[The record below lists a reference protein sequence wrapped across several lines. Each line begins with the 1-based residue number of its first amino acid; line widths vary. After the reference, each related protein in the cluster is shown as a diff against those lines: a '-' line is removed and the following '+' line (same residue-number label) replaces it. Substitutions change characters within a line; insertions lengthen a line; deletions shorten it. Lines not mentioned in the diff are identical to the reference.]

1 MDIVSGFS
9 KFSKQEKIDWL
20 KSQVDDSDITD
31 VSRFWHNDAK
41 EQKILD
47 DFSENTI
54 SNFIFPY
61 GVSPNFS
68 IDDKIYAI
76 PMVIEESSVVAAASK
91 SAKFW
96 LSRGGFKTKIVSTT
110 KVGHVHFM
118 YTGDKEKLNN
128 FFNLHKVNLL
138 QSVREITENMEKRGG
153 GVKDLTLLDRTKSLD
168 NYFQLEA
175 TFETCDAM
183 GANFINSVLEEFADS
198 LVTLAQKFNSF
209 TQSEKEIDVIM
220 AILTNYTPNCLV
232 RAYVECPIEDLG
244 DFDGGMSSSEFAYK
258 FDRAVQIAKVDVN
271 RAVTHNKGIFN
282 GIDSVVLAT
291 GNDFRAIEACG
302 HAYAA
307 KDGQYRGLSSCMI
320 TDDTFKFELEIPLSL
335 GTVGGLTSLHPM
347 AKTTLSLLGNPDAQE
362 LMKIVACVGLAQNFG
377 ALRSLVTTGIQKG
390 HMKMHLLNILNQL
403 SANKQQIEMAKN
415 HFDNKTVSFSAV
427 REFLEENRVH

>member
-9 KFSKQEKIDWL
+9 KLSKDEKIEWL
-20 KSQVDDSDITD
+20 NNQLNSNEISKL
-31 VSRFWHNDAK
+31 SRFWHPNDE
-41 EQKILD
+41 EQRVFD

-54 SNFIFPY
+54 SNFILPY
-61 GVSPNFS
+61 GIAPNFV
-68 IDDKIYAI
+68 IDQKVYAV

-96 LSRGGFKTKIVSTT
+96 LSRGGFKTQIVSTT
-110 KVGHVHFM
+110 KIGHVHFM
-118 YTGDKEKLNN
+118 YKGNTEKLRN
-128 FFNLHKVNLL
+128 FFNLNKVKFL
-138 QSVREITENMEKRGG
+138 QAVKEITKNMEQRGG
-153 GVKDLTLLDRTKSLD
+153 GVKDLTLIDRSCALD

-183 GANFINSVLEEFADS
+183 GANFINSVLEKFAECLIDYA
-198 LVTLAQKFNSF
+198 TEHKPFNNI
-209 TQSEKEIDVIM
+209 EKEIEVIM
-220 AILTNYTPNCLV
+220 SILTNYTPKCLV
-232 RAYVECPIEDLG
+232 RAYVECPIDELG
-244 DFDGGMSSSEFAYK
+244 TFENAMSAHDFAKK
-258 FDRAVQIAKVDVN
+258 FERAVQIAKVDVN

-282 GIDSVVLAT
+282 GVDAVVLAT

-320 TDDTFKFELEIPLSL
+320 NDGIFKFELEIPLAL
-335 GTVGGLTSLHPM
+335 GAVGGLTSLHPM
-347 AKTTLSLLGNPDAQE
+347 AKTSLTLLDKPSATQ

-377 ALRSLVTTGIQKG
+377 AVRSLVTTGIQKG

-403 SANKQQIEMAKN
+403 DASKQQIEMAKN
-415 HFDNKTVSFSAV
+415 HFENKTISFSAV
-427 REFLEENRVH
+427 RDFIQNNKVH